1 MKNLSVVPEDSGIQE
16 TSNIMR
22 RNLLVWGVILALF
35 SGRECLGQQEEDN
48 NDYQYALIEAVKQK
62 NLGNLSEAVKLYR
75 LVVKERPDID
85 VAYYE
90 LGGIYLMSNQVDLAI
105 SNLKISYELDPDNQW
120 YVLVYLSALEA
131 GEKYEEMEILL
142 KEKVHSESE
151 EVEWEYRLAT
161 VYFNQDRHKKAI
173 RTLDKIEEEKG
184 FSEKVTLLKASIYES
199 DEEYELALIEL
210 EKVMVV
216 FPEAI
221 QFRIVA
227 AELCSKSGR
236 EDEAAQ
242 YYLEM
247 LEVDSTNIFALTNLT
262 DYYRKKED
270 YKSSFKY
277 LSKSFSSPMIDARRK
292 MAILSFYLSEEKF
305 INDSP
310 EELENLLLDVIIEA
324 HPEAYDAR
332 LMASDFFIQRR
343 EYDKAYR
350 NLRAYIGKGGSSYPL
365 YMQAIMLANAAGL
378 NQELIS
384 VTGEAKRTYPDSL
397 DIRFFRGIG
406 YYEEGEYQALI
417 ENFEEISMD
426 GFSSPEYISQAKMLL
441 ADAYYRLEDYLNS
454 DAIFEAL
461 IESDP
466 DNYMVLNNYSYY
478 LAERGEK
485 LEEAKRWSRKT
496 IDNNPD
502 NATFLDTYA
511 WVLYRIGEYTEA
523 EKYILIAM
531 DKGGENDPE
540 VNEHAGDIQAALN
553 ATEMAAAY
561 YQKAIMVG
569 GDRENLESKIDKL
582 NNKEVE

>member
-22 RNLLVWGVILALF
+22 RIILVWGMILALF
-35 SGRECLGQQEEDN
+35 FGRECLAQQEEDN

-75 LVVKERPDID
+75 LVVKERPDCD

-105 SNLKISYELDPDNQW
+105 SNLKISYELDPDNKW
-120 YVLVYLSALEA
+120 YVLIYLSALEA
-131 GEKYEEMEILL
+131 GKQYEEMETML
-142 KEKVHSESE
+142 KEKVHSEPE

-161 VYFNQDRHKKAI
+161 VYFNQDKHKKAI
-173 RTLDKIEEEKG
+173 RTLEKIEDEKG

-210 EKVMVV
+210 EKVMVL

-227 AELCSKSGR
+227 AELCTKSGR
-236 EDEAAQ
+236 EDEATQ

-270 YKSSFKY
+270 YNSSFKY

-305 INDSP
+305 ITEYP
-310 EELENLLLDVIIEA
+310 EELENLLDVIIEA

-343 EYDKAYR
+343 EYDKAYA
-350 NLRAYIGKGGSSYPL
+350 NLRAYLGKGGSSYPL

-511 WVLYRIGEYTEA
+511 WVLYRIGDYTEA
-523 EKYILIAM
+523 EKYILMAM

-569 GDRENLESKIDKL
+569 GDRQNLESKIDKL
-582 NNKEVE
+582 NNIGVE